1 MSHQI
6 ASKKINNYSI
16 YKAQNLVRRNYSKHV
31 HAHTHTHTHA
41 HAHTEAPAHTSM
53 ILTRQNLCTTQ
64 KWAANSFE
72 MDEET
77 DEDRSMK
84 WKTWQGYSFGKR
96 AVLRFDLKESREG
109 FCRRGRGRSF
119 HVEGL
124 KTEKTQEPTVEGLV
138 RGIWRLGV
146 SEVEQRVRDGV

>member
-1 MSHQI
+1 MHHQI

-16 YKAQNLVRRNYSKHV
+16 YKAQYLVRRNYSKHV
-31 HAHTHTHTHA
+31 HAHTHTRTHT
-41 HAHTEAPAHTSM
+41 HTEAPAHTSM

-64 KWAANSFE
+64 KWAANTFE

-77 DEDRSMK
+77 AEDCSMK
-84 WKTWQGYSFGKR
+84 WKTWQVYSFGKR
-96 AVLRFDLKESREG
+96 TVLRFDLKESREG
-109 FCRRGRGRSF
+109 FCQRGRGRSF

-124 KTEKTQEPTVEGLV
+124 KTEKMKEPTVESLV

-146 SEVEQRVRDGV
+146 EQRVQDGV